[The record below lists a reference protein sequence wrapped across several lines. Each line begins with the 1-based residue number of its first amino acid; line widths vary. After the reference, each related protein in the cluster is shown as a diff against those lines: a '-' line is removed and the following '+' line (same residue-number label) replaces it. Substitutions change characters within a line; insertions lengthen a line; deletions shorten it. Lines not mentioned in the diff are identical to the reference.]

1 MKKLII
7 TEKPSVAMQFKN
19 ALKISCNE
27 KQDGFIEDDNWVITW
42 CIGHLV
48 ALVYPENYNEKY
60 KKWSLEDLPFL
71 PDEYQ
76 YGVIS
81 SVKNQ
86 YKTVYNLLHRT
97 DIDVVYWAGDSGREG
112 QVIEENIRRFGG
124 VRQGIKELRVWIDS
138 QTDKAILQGIK
149 EVKPMSAYENLAAS
163 GTMRAIEDYAMGINF
178 SRVLTLLYGTMI
190 NRAIG
195 SEQYIPISVGR
206 VMTCVLG
213 MVVDKERSI
222 RGFKETLFY
231 KVVGEFGGVQ
241 INAEWKDSEHSI
253 YHQSP
258 KLYKDIGFTER
269 KEADRLIE
277 WLTGKPA
284 YVEDIT
290 SATSKKNPPY
300 LFNLAELQSYCSK
313 KFKISPNETLAV
325 AQSLYEKKLTT
336 YPRTDARVLSS
347 SIAVEIENNLK
358 GLNKGYH
365 LSNIT
370 STILEEGSFRMIGK
384 TRYTDDSKVT
394 DHYAIIPTGDLSGY
408 DGLNELEKKIFECIV
423 RRFLAIFFPPAI
435 YKTTK
440 IDFRVEKEHFYTS
453 AKALIELG
461 YIYVMNGQEEEK
473 ETEEN
478 NSNDTVKDLDKIF
491 KKGDIVALK
500 QLFIKEGKTTPP
512 VRYTSG
518 SIILA
523 MENAGQLI
531 EDEELRSQIKSTGIG
546 TSATRGDILYKLI
559 KNGYI
564 RLNEK
569 TQVLEPQNLGEM
581 IYEVVK
587 CNLPEL
593 LNPKLSALWD
603 RELEEISQ
611 GKIGFG
617 TYKIKMDTY
626 IRENVQRMIQTK
638 PDVKEKISVFA
649 IGGEISDEKKP
660 IGTCPNCK
668 GDILIG
674 KFGLYCKNK
683 CGLSLSNV
691 YALGKL
697 LTMEQTKS
705 ILEGKK
711 VLLKG
716 LVSKNKGTT
725 YEAYVSFDG
734 IEECVYRNKEGQMI
748 QGKRIKFKVDFPKRK
763 Q

>member
-1 MKKLII
+1 
-7 TEKPSVAMQFKN
+7 
-19 ALKISCNE
+19 
-27 KQDGFIEDDNWVITW
+27 
-42 CIGHLV
+42 
-48 ALVYPENYNEKY
+48 
-60 KKWSLEDLPFL
+60 
-71 PDEYQ
+71 
-76 YGVIS
+76 
-81 SVKNQ
+81 
-86 YKTVYNLLHRT
+86 
-97 DIDVVYWAGDSGREG
+97 
-112 QVIEENIRRFGG
+112 
-124 VRQGIKELRVWIDS
+124 
-138 QTDKAILQGIK
+138 
-149 EVKPMSAYENLAAS
+149 
-163 GTMRAIEDYAMGINF
+163 
-178 SRVLTLLYGTMI
+178 
-190 NRAIG
+190 
-195 SEQYIPISVGR
+195 
-206 VMTCVLG
+206 
-213 MVVDKERSI
+213 
-222 RGFKETLFY
+222 
-231 KVVGEFGGVQ
+231 
-241 INAEWKDSEHSI
+241 
-253 YHQSP
+253 
-258 KLYKDIGFTER
+258 
-269 KEADRLIE
+269 
-277 WLTGKPA
+277 
-284 YVEDIT
+284 
-290 SATSKKNPPY
+290 
-300 LFNLAELQSYCSK
+300 
-313 KFKISPNETLAV
+313 
-325 AQSLYEKKLTT
+325 
-336 YPRTDARVLSS
+336 
-347 SIAVEIENNLK
+347 
-358 GLNKGYH
+358 
-365 LSNIT
+365 
-370 STILEEGSFRMIGK
+370 
-384 TRYTDDSKVT
+384 
-394 DHYAIIPTGDLSGY
+394 
-408 DGLNELEKKIFECIV
+408 
-423 RRFLAIFFPPAI
+423 
-435 YKTTK
+435 
-440 IDFRVEKEHFYTS
+440 
-453 AKALIELG
+453 
-461 YIYVMNGQEEEK
+461 
-473 ETEEN
+473 
-478 NSNDTVKDLDKIF
+478 
-491 KKGDIVALK
+491 
-500 QLFIKEGKTTPP
+500 
-512 VRYTSG
+512 
-518 SIILA
+518 

-638 PDVKEKISVFA
+638 PDVKEKISSFA

-716 LVSKNKGTT
+716 LVSKDKGTT

-734 IEECVYRNKEGQMI
+734 IEECVYRNKEGQML